1 MWPITRATFE
11 DISRSRVRET
21 IEIPPEYED
30 VPEFFVAVRGA
41 IRSAPRVLGY
51 ADALVDMELQP
62 RRAIY
67 TIELP
72 TRAIA
77 ASPRSAP
84 DEEILKAIEEMG
96 AQLDELQ
103 ATQDALRAINADLEE
118 RVRDRT
124 RELLVSR
131 ARLEES
137 HRLASLGTLAAGIA
151 HEINNPLAAIQATAQ
166 LAQAQQRRDP
176 SHRVEDEVLS
186 RIVDEART
194 APLVVLRGRTDGTAE
209 SPSESAIARQRA
221 AAVEAW
227 LVQSGVDRARIRTTW
242 QPVGDH
248 AADNSTPGGRT
259 LNRRVEIE
267 IYRAAPIV
275 TAASAPDTTLA
286 HRSAS
291 D

>member
-1 MWPITRATFE
+1 MTRSITLLPWLPWLLLVTSCSSPPKPPTVDE
-11 DISRSRVRET
+11 SRRRPVNAAMAVDLQSCRSDLENTRILAKESVRSAEASSQAIARMVQQQQLLVRGIET
-21 IEIPPEYED
+21 NAAAQRNLLVPVLFAFGSTQVN
-30 VPEFFVAVRGA
+30 VPE
-41 IRSAPRVLGY
+41 
-51 ADALVDMELQP
+51 ADA
-62 RRAIY
+62 
-67 TIELP
+67 T
-72 TRAIA
+72 
-77 ASPRSAP
+77 
-84 DEEILKAIEEMG
+84 
-96 AQLDELQ
+96 
-103 ATQDALRAINADLEE
+103 
-118 RVRDRT
+118 
-124 RELLVSR
+124 
-131 ARLEES
+131 
-137 HRLASLGTLAAGIA
+137 
-151 HEINNPLAAIQATAQ
+151 
-166 LAQAQQRRDP
+166 
-176 SHRVEDEVLS
+176 

-275 TAASAPDTTLA
+275 TAAGAPGTTLA

>member
-1 MWPITRATFE
+1 MTRPFPLLPWLPWLLLVTSCSSPPKPPTVDESRRRPVNAATAVE
-11 DISRSRVRET
+11 LQSCRTDLENTRILAKESVRSAEASSQAMARMVQQQQLL
-21 IEIPPEYED
+21 
-30 VPEFFVAVRGA
+30 VRGIEA
-41 IRSAPRVLGY
+41 NAAAQRNLLVPVLFAFGSTQVNVPD
-51 ADALVDMELQP
+51 ADA
-62 RRAIY
+62 
-67 TIELP
+67 T
-72 TRAIA
+72 
-77 ASPRSAP
+77 
-84 DEEILKAIEEMG
+84 
-96 AQLDELQ
+96 
-103 ATQDALRAINADLEE
+103 
-118 RVRDRT
+118 
-124 RELLVSR
+124 
-131 ARLEES
+131 
-137 HRLASLGTLAAGIA
+137 
-151 HEINNPLAAIQATAQ
+151 
-166 LAQAQQRRDP
+166 
-176 SHRVEDEVLS
+176 

-275 TAASAPDTTLA
+275 TAASAVDTTLA
-286 HRSAS
+286 QRAAS